1 MRSVKEVCLLLVAV
15 AALSIL
21 PAHAESP
28 PAEAR
33 CATAA
38 AVSTPLQ
45 LARMDPSKCVI
56 WCRIK
61 RSNCA
66 EDCAATASDKLKIC
80 KQGCLATFEACTQRC
95 S

>member
-1 MRSVKEVCLLLVAV
+1 MLLAAV
-15 AALSIL
+15 AALSVL
-21 PAHAESP
+21 PVRAGP
-28 PAEAR
+28 PAAEAS

-38 AVSTPLQ
+38 GVAAPLQ

-61 RSNCA
+61 RTNCA